1 MNKESLK
8 FLKKLLTTASPSGF
22 ESNIQNVWTKYIK
35 NHVEYIQ
42 RDYHGNVIGSINL
55 AASLGAAAPKLLFA
69 GHCDELGLM
78 VVHIDDNGFIY
89 VKGIGGHDPAILP
102 GSRVKIQTSDTSEVY
117 GVIGKKS
124 IHAMT
129 PDERKAQ
136 PKLENIWI
144 DLGAKSK
151 ADVEKLGVKIGDA
164 MTLNLDF
171 KMLEQNFACARFDDK
186 IGAFCV
192 AEILRL
198 LNKKTSALPCS
209 VFGVSTVQE
218 EVGLRGAQ
226 TSTYGVS
233 PDIGI
238 AIDVTVATDY
248 PTMNVKKD
256 GLLEVGKGPVIS
268 RGANFNHHV
277 VKLLIATAEKFNI
290 PYQIDA
296 QPGGTGTDANAIQL
310 TGAGVATGLVSIAS
324 RYLHTPSE
332 VLSLDDVD
340 NTIKL
345 LVGFTELIKDKTD
358 FIQ

>member
-1 MNKESLK
+1 MRKESLN
-8 FLKKLLTTASPSGF
+8 FLKTLLTTASPSGF
-22 ESNIQNVWTKYIK
+22 ESDIQDVWTDYIRK
-35 NHVEYIQ
+35 HVNIVQ
-42 RDYHGNVIGSINL
+42 RDYHGNVIGISNL
-55 AASLGAAAPKLLFA
+55 AATLGSNAPILLFA

-78 VVHIDDNGFIY
+78 VGHIDDNGFIY
-89 VKGIGGHDPAILP
+89 VKGIGGHDSAILP
-102 GSRVKIQTSDTSEVY
+102 GKRVKIQTWEGGEVY

-129 PDERKAQ
+129 PDERKAE

-144 DLGAKSK
+144 DLGAHSK
-151 ADVEKLGVKIGDA
+151 ADVEKLGIKIGDA
-164 MTLNLDF
+164 MTVNLDF
-171 KMLEQNFACARFDDK
+171 EMLEQNFACARFDDK
-186 IGAFCV
+186 VGAFCI

-198 LNKKTSALPCS
+198 IDKKPLQCS

-218 EVGLRGAQ
+218 EIGLRGAK
-226 TSTYGVS
+226 TSTYGVD

-248 PTMNVKKD
+248 PTMNVNKD
-256 GLLEVGKGPVIS
+256 GLLKVGEGPVIS
-268 RGANFNHHV
+268 RGANFNRHV
-277 VKLLIATAEKFNI
+277 VKLLIATAEKLNI

-296 QPGGTGTDANAIQL
+296 HAGGTGTDANAIQL
-310 TGAGVATGLVSIAS
+310 TRASVATGLVSIAT

-332 VLSLDDVD
+332 ILSLDDVE

-345 LVGFTELIKDKTD
+345 LVGFTETIKNKED